1 MARRTPGEVY
11 QALTAAGFDQAAA
24 TVMTEIAGAESSWND
39 TAVGDVSL
47 ESATWGPSVGVP
59 QIRTLK
65 ADTGKGTDR
74 DIVWLQGNL
83 AHQAQ
88 AAYDISHQGQNFS
101 PWTTYVS
108 GAYRKFAGQVAAAIG
123 ATPATPTS
131 PASSST
137 GSTTAVDFPTWGP
150 AWLPWNIPGDIAN

>member
-1 MARRTPGEVY
+1 
-11 QALTAAGFDQAAA
+11 
-24 TVMTEIAGAESSWND
+24 
-39 TAVGDVSL
+39 
-47 ESATWGPSVGVP
+47 VP

-83 AHQAQ
+83 AHQAK
-88 AAYDISHQGQNFS
+88 AAYDISHQGQNFG

-123 ATPATPTS
+123 ITPAT

-137 GSTTAVDFPTWGP
+137 GSTTAVGFPTWGP
-150 AWLPWNIPGDIAN
+150 AWLPWNIPGDIANGTASTLGGVRTIALEALAAVAGLTLVGFGAYRLASPGIRAKADQAAKVAKAVV